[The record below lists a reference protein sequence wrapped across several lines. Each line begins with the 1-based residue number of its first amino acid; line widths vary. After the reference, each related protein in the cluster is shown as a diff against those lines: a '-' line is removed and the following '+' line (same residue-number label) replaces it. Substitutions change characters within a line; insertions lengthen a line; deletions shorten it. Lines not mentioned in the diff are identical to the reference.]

1 MPLKCCTHY
10 VSKFGKPSSGHKTGK
25 GQSSSQFPRRAALKN
40 AQTTRQLPSPPMLV
54 RLRSNPFKLGFSSE
68 AFSVNWE
75 HPDVQA
81 GFRKIR
87 GTRDHIANIHWM
99 TEKAREFQKLT
110 TLKLWT
116 VWIITNCRKL
126 FSSVAQ
132 WYPTLLWP
140 LWTIAHQAPLSMGFS
155 RQEYW
160 SGLPFPPPRDLPRP
174 GIKPVFPALA
184 GVFFITV
191 PPGEPKHFISSVK
204 LKILIA
210 IMEIVYWKG
219 LKNYWTVQPKK
230 R

>member
-132 WYPTLLWP
+132 LCLTLCDPMDRSMPSLPIHHQLLELTQTHVHWAVMPSNHLILCRP
-140 LWTIAHQAPLSMGFS
+140 LLLLPSIFPSIRVFS
-155 RQEYW
+155 NE
-160 SGLPFPPPRDLPRP
+160 S
-174 GIKPVFPALA
+174 ALR
-184 GVFFITV
+184 I
-191 PPGEPKHFISSVK
+191 
-204 LKILIA
+204 
-210 IMEIVYWKG
+210 
-219 LKNYWTVQPKK
+219 